1 MLVFFCFGKL
11 GGKMIRKTVTRDIKI
26 NPRERVSI
34 DLPLTLYSQDVSNTR
49 IELNLKDENGLSLNA
64 ETVKT
69 VIVNEVLTVSG
80 VDCSIFNM
88 SLDVNDNGTII
99 MDNLG
104 GFNQLYLKSGD
115 GVVALNL
122 YIVDND
128 KGITDVGEVRYKVK
142 QSNIDNHCILKN
154 SDEIVTEVVTDASLA
169 KGELIVEEGE
179 AEDKLKLFR
188 HEYLGMY
195 PDLTIVFNEGKNK
208 VIRTGPM

>member
-1 MLVFFCFGKL
+1 
-11 GGKMIRKTVTRDIKI
+11 MIRKTVTRDIKI

-34 DLPLTLYSQDVSNTR
+34 DLPLTIYSQDVSNTR
-49 IELNLKDENGLSLNA
+49 MELNLKDENGVSLNA

-69 VIVNEVLTVSG
+69 VIVNEVLKVGG
-80 VDCSIFNM
+80 VDCSITNL
-88 SLDVNDNGTII
+88 SLDVDDNGTII

-104 GFNQLYLKSGD
+104 SYNQFYLKSGD
-115 GVVALNL
+115 GVVVLNL